1 MNMRLNTQ
9 QITGFNRL
17 FIQNFSDSLISN
29 HLAHEITPNS
39 GCKYYGEKY
48 EPTKTF

>member
-29 HLAHEITPNS
+29 HLANEITPNS
-39 GCKYYGEKY
+39 GYKYYGEKY